1 MDIEKQDEYRIFRRT
16 FPGQIKNFLAGLCV
30 LTGLFFWF
38 HNQNL
43 WLVIPMGVFAPIAVN
58 LPALVYT
65 RVDWMH
71 ERFSLKL
78 LQVYE
83 YCVVL
88 VLALSTS
95 GSAYLFYLHY
105 QFDILVHY
113 TENVIFAFLIVLA
126 LNLYRQHKG
135 KSPYSTARAA
145 WLIFFVGIS
154 FSLFWEGYQYSCDRL
169 FKTRM
174 AFDSFQ
180 SWLDDS
186 ASDVA
191 GGTLGLIVFIPLIII
206 PFWNH
211 INLFIRRDGTARGN
225 GVKNR

>member
-1 MDIEKQDEYRIFRRT
+1 MEIEKRNEYLNYRRT
-16 FPGQIKNFLAGLCV
+16 FSGRIKDILAGLCV
-30 LTGLFFWF
+30 LAGLFFWF

-43 WLVIPMGVFAPIAVN
+43 WLVVPIGVFAPIAVN

-65 RVDWMH
+65 RVGWLH
-71 ERFSLKL
+71 ERFNLKL

-105 QFDILVHY
+105 QFDILVHF

-126 LNLYRQHKG
+126 LNLYRQYKG
-135 KSPYSTARAA
+135 KSPYSTVRAA
-145 WLIFFVGIS
+145 WMILFVGIA
-154 FSLFWEGYQYSCDRL
+154 FSLFWEAYQYSCDYF

-191 GGTLGLIVFIPLIII
+191 GGTLGLIIFVPLIIV

-211 INLFIRRDGTARGN
+211 INSLIRRDGTARGAD
-225 GVKNR
+225 GKNR

>member
-1 MDIEKQDEYRIFRRT
+1 MEIERQNEYRNFRRT
-16 FPGQIKNFLAGLCV
+16 FPGRIKDILAGLCV

-38 HNQNL
+38 HNRNL
-43 WLVIPMGVFAPIAVN
+43 WLVIPMGVLAPIAVN
-58 LPALVYT
+58 LPALLYK
-65 RVDWMH
+65 WIGWLH
-71 ERFSLKL
+71 EHYNLKL
-78 LQVYE
+78 LQIYE

-105 QFDILVHY
+105 QYDILVHF
-113 TENVIFAFLIVLA
+113 TENVIFAFFIVLG
-126 LNLYRQHKG
+126 LNLYRQYRN
-135 KSPYSTARAA
+135 KSPYSTVRAA
-145 WLIFFVGIS
+145 WMIFFVGIA
-154 FSLFWEGYQYSCDRL
+154 FSLFWEAYQYSCDYF

-191 GGTLGLIVFIPLIII
+191 GGTLGLIIFIPLIIV

-211 INLFIRRDGTARGN
+211 INSFIRRDGTARGN
-225 GVKNR
+225 GATTR